1 MIFLVLRNTLHSL
14 LILPYLLQ
22 LLPLLRAQIV
32 VSDASVD
39 HLRVAFLQ
47 SVRTE
52 IAVGDGFIIGVF
64 KVRLILQFQQLEGVL
79 VYLGSRGGGETD
91 EQGVEILEDGAV
103 FAEHAAMRLVDD
115 DEVEMTDG
123 ELHWLGVDVVDH
135 RLIGGEYEAGRLVGF
150 CIVRETGHGLAR

>member
-1 MIFLVLRNTLHSL
+1 MIFLVLRNALHCL

-22 LLPLLRAQIV
+22 LLPLLRVQIV
-32 VSDASVD
+32 VSDAPVD

-79 VYLGSRGGGETD
+79 VYLGSWGGGETD
-91 EQGVEILEDGAV
+91 
-103 FAEHAAMRLVDD
+103 
-115 DEVEMTDG
+115 
-123 ELHWLGVDVVDH
+123 
-135 RLIGGEYEAGRLVGF
+135 
-150 CIVRETGHGLAR
+150 

>member
-1 MIFLVLRNTLHSL
+1 MIFLVLRNALHSL
-14 LILPYLLQ
+14 LIFPYLLQ
-22 LLPLLRAQIV
+22 LFPLFGAQIV
-32 VSDASVD
+32 VSDASVY

-52 IAVGDGFIIGVF
+52 IAVAYGFIIGVF
-64 KVRLILQFQQLEGVL
+64 KVWLVLQLQQLKSVL
-79 VYLGSRGGGETD
+79 VYLGSWGGGEAD
-91 EQGVEILEDGAV
+91 EQGVEILEDGTV

-123 ELHWLGVDVVDH
+123 ELHRLGVDVVDH

-150 CIVRETGHGLAR
+150 CIVRETGHSLAR